1 MHGITEQVD
10 QSPSAQ
16 NQKELIL
23 MANYIKDDGAIKA
36 VADKVIQESFPKFSN
51 LKIAYQFI
59 DKARNSKGRTIYAEA
74 NKIPGKL
81 DNFIDYDLL
90 ITVAEDKW
98 AATKHHKM
106 REAIIDDVLRTI
118 HLEEKGSTEGFPRRL
133 ADDYYQLSNG
143 KKIRG
148 EKEAFEAQQ
157 EISDY
162 DIKIYDYD
170 IQANSKNFEKFGAW
184 RKELETMKQ
193 AVLQPDLPSMR
204 VVND

>member
-1 MHGITEQVD
+1 
-10 QSPSAQ
+10 
-16 NQKELIL
+16 
-23 MANYIKDDGAIKA
+23 MAEYIKDDGAIKA
-36 VADKVIQESFPKFSN
+36 IADKVIKESFPKFSN
-51 LKIAYQFI
+51 IKIAYQFI

-81 DNFIDYDLL
+81 DNYIDYDLI

-98 AATKHHKM
+98 AAAEHQKT

-118 HLEEKGSTEGFPRRL
+118 HLEGKEGTEVFPRRL

-143 KKIRG
+143 KKVKG
-148 EKEAFEAQQ
+148 LKEAGEAQAK
-157 EISDY
+157 ICDY

-170 IQANSKNFEKFGAW
+170 IQANSKNFEKYGAW
-184 RKELETMKQ
+184 REDLAAMKQ
-193 AVLQPDLPSMR
+193 TVMQPGLPKMR